1 MVIFHAMMVVVT
13 SIPLPSP
20 TALLPH
26 RPAPLSSLDWPQPEV
41 GRGGG
46 VPRRCMSAAG
56 GAFGG
61 ARGLAAKPP
70 ERGVFP
76 LDHGHECQRAAGE
89 YLACLRRHA
98 AEAHPCRGLSKAYL
112 ECRMQR

>member
-1 MVIFHAMMVVVT
+1 MASV
-13 SIPLPSP
+13 
-20 TALLPH
+20 
-26 RPAPLSSLDWPQPEV
+26 
-41 GRGGG
+41 
-46 VPRRCMSAAG
+46 AG

-76 LDHGHECQRAAGE
+76 LDHGHECQREAGE

-98 AEAHPCRGLSKAYL
+98 RQAHPCRGLSKAYL
-112 ECRMQR
+112 KCRMQR

>member
-1 MVIFHAMMVVVT
+1 MAADDLAVRASSDAAHPILT
-13 SIPLPSP
+13 RSEQPPW
-20 TALLPH
+20 
-26 RPAPLSSLDWPQPEV
+26 SLDWPQKWDE
-41 GRGGG
+41 GGA
-46 VPRRCMSAAG
+46 PRRCMSAAG

-76 LDHGHECQRAAGE
+76 LDHSHECQREAGE